1 LRIIGG
7 GDFGFSLAGNH
18 AVGPQVDLSWDDH
31 SMHGMLGGQLIRLEV
46 EGNRVFGRGALGNL
60 SLVSTLDGDTLDV
73 SGLYG
78 TFRIRLRMNPAR
90 VDGTVVR
97 SWFLERSAD
106 GVLRGSGADLVAPP
120 AIAQRFTDVRV
131 ATLLAMGMG
140 FLSGAAL
147 QQPPSAAGAQ

>member
-1 LRIIGG
+1 MRGVLATAIVCAFGCATSGVHGGAAGPTAVLRIIGG

-73 SGLYG
+73 S
-78 TFRIRLRMNPAR
+78 
-90 VDGTVVR
+90 
-97 SWFLERSAD
+97 
-106 GVLRGSGADLVAPP
+106 
-120 AIAQRFTDVRV
+120 
-131 ATLLAMGMG
+131 
-140 FLSGAAL
+140 
-147 QQPPSAAGAQ
+147 